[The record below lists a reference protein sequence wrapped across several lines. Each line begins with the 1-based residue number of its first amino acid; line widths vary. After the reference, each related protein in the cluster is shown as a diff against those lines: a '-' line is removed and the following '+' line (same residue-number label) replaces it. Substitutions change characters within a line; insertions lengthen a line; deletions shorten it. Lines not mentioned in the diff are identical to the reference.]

1 MKKTKMIRIIPVAA
15 FAAIGV
21 FGAESV
27 NATSILYNDFSST
40 TGLTLNGNA
49 AQLGNAIRITQATSN
64 QSGSFFSTSPITLG
78 ADVSFSTAFQFQITN
93 PGGLGGGADGL
104 TFTVQTVSSN
114 VGGGG
119 GGIGYAGINKSVAVE
134 FDTFDNGEVGGSNHV
149 GIDINGSVNSV
160 VSTGQISPNFDNG
173 NIWYAWVDYNGITDD
188 LEVRWAETNSRPTS
202 AGLSLAIDLTTVLQQ
217 TSAFVGFTSG
227 TGAGWGNHDIL
238 SWQFNDTYN
247 PISTVGDNTNG
258 VPEPGALGL
267 MGIGLLAAAANR
279 RRTQ

>member
-1 MKKTKMIRIIPVAA
+1 MIKTKITRIIPVTA
-15 FAAIGV
+15 FVAVGV
-21 FGAESV
+21 LEAESV

-40 TGLTLNGNA
+40 AGLTLNGSA
-49 AQLGNAIRITQATSN
+49 AQVGNAIRITPATSN

-78 ADVSFSTAFQFQITN
+78 SDVSFSTAFQFQITN

-104 TFTVQTVSSN
+104 TFTVQTVSNN

-119 GGIGYAGINKSVAVE
+119 QGIGYGGINKSVAVE

-149 GIDINGSVNSV
+149 GIDINGSVSSV
-160 VSTGQISPNFDNG
+160 VSTGPLSPNFDNG
-173 NIWYAWVDYNGITDD
+173 NIWYAWVDYNGATDS
-188 LEVRWAETNSRPTS
+188 LEVRWAETNDRPSS
-202 AGLSLAIDLTTVLQQ
+202 AGLSLTIDLTTVLQQ

-247 PISTVGDNTNG
+247 PISTVGGNTND
-258 VPEPGALGL
+258 VPEPGMLAL
-267 MGIGLLAAAANR
+267 MGLGLLAAVANR
-279 RRTQ
+279 RKMQ